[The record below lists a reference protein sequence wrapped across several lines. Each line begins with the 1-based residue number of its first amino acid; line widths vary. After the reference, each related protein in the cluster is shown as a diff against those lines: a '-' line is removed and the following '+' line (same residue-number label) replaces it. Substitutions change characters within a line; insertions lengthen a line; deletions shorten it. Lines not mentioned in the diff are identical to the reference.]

1 MLFAT
6 FFPIGA
12 GIAISALFFTLAGTL
27 GWSGIAMMRIF
38 YVSIVTTALLLAM
51 IKPRRPRWEVGE

>member
-1 MLFAT
+1 
-6 FFPIGA
+6 
-12 GIAISALFFTLAGTL
+12 
-27 GWSGIAMMRIF
+27 MMRIF